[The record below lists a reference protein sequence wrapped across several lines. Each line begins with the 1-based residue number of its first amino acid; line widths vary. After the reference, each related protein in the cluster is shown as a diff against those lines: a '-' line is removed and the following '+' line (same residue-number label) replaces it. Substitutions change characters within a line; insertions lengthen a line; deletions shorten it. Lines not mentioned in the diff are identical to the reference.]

1 MNIEHVLLQNSSIM
15 KGVFCF
21 DIIWN
26 CKLWLFHCIQ
36 NHPESIYWFETP
48 PIAPR
53 MGILLKNAPIL
64 LEICSSCENKLTDC
78 GIVAMQVLH
87 WHCSTDFSQF
97 NSISLYCTN
106 AHAVQITHCIGAWR
120 TCFNPKRRKW
130 LHNLAPAFIALPC
143 WHQTSALDD
152 DDRNHHCT

>member
-1 MNIEHVLLQNSSIM
+1 MNIEHVLLQNSSIL
-15 KGVFCF
+15 KGVFYF
-21 DIIWN
+21 DIIWLRTLTFPLHS
-26 CKLWLFHCIQ
+26 KPSREH
-36 NHPESIYWFETP
+36 
-48 PIAPR
+48 
-53 MGILLKNAPIL
+53 LLIWNTADCSADGNPLKIIL

-87 WHCSTDFSQF
+87 WHCSADFSQF